1 MKLAIVI
8 PGFQSDEQDWC
19 IPVFT
24 NLAHR
29 LALSTEV
36 HVFALRYPGRRH
48 RYAVGRVHVHATG
61 GGAMA
66 GRRWWGLSLLRLWRQ
81 ALADIRAEHARSPFT
96 AIIGIWATESGW
108 LAARAARSLGVPS
121 LVHLAGGE
129 LVWLPSIRYGGMGP
143 GLAGLLVRATLNT
156 AHCLTVPSMPVK
168 RALLRHRPATGTR
181 VEDWAPGVDTG
192 LFAPVPN
199 RQATHDRAFT
209 FVTAGSLIPVKCHE
223 WLLDALALLRRTA
236 PDREVRLVVAGAGPC
251 RAALRSKVTA
261 LGLEG
266 YVEFAGALPHHALPC
281 LFAGADCFILGSHY
295 EAQCMAALEAMACG
309 LPWVAPLVGAV
320 ADVAAADRH
329 SAPSG
334 IPVPARTPHALA
346 QAMLEMLALPADTR
360 KQWGM
365 RARQRV
371 VAGYEVQAQTQ
382 RLLDIVSALSSAHT
396 GGRGGK
402 PCA

>member
-48 RYAVGRVHVHATG
+48 RYAVGRVQVHATG

-81 ALADIRAEHARSPFT
+81 ALADIHAEHARSPFA

-129 LVWLPSIRYGGMGP
+129 LVWLPSIRYGNMGP
-143 GLAGLLVRATLNT
+143 GLAALLVRATLNT
-156 AHCLTVPSMPVK
+156 ASCLTVPSLPVK
-168 RALLRHRPATGTR
+168 RALLQHWPANGTR

-192 LFAPVPN
+192 RFAPVRN
-199 RQATHDRAFT
+199 QYQYTATDGRPFT

-223 WLLDALALLRRTA
+223 WLLDALALLRRIA
-236 PDREVRLVVAGAGPC
+236 PEHRVRLVVAGAGPR
-251 RAALRSKVTA
+251 RAVLHAKASR

-266 YVEFAGALPHHALPC
+266 YVEFTGELPHHELPG
-281 LFAGADCFILGSHY
+281 LFAGADCFILGSRY
-295 EAQCMAALEAMACG
+295 EAQCMAALEAMACE
-309 LPWVAPLVGAV
+309 LPWVAPVVGAI
-320 ADVAAADRH
+320 ADVAATDRP
-329 SAPSG
+329 SAPTG
-334 IPVPARTPHALA
+334 IPVPGRTPYAMA
-346 QAMLEMLALPADTR
+346 QAMLQMLTLLPDTR
-360 KQWGM
+360 KQWG
-365 RARQRV
+365 RAARQRV
-371 VAGYEVQAQTQ
+371 VTGYQLDTQTR
-382 RLLDIVSALSSAHT
+382 RLLDIIARLS
-396 GGRGGK
+396 G
-402 PCA
+402 